1 MNGVLLDTHTWIWY
15 VNGDTTLKSGAKKRI
30 SEAALNGMLFVSAI
44 STSEVAML
52 EAKGRI
58 SLTIPT
64 LQWVESALDCLP
76 IQLSPLTPKITVE
89 SCQLLDMHGD
99 PADRLIVATAR
110 VENLTLLTRDKNI
123 QKYAKKKHFHVIA
136 V

>member
-1 MNGVLLDTHTWIWY
+1 MSSLLLDTHTWLWY
-15 VNGDTTLKSGAKKRI
+15 VNGDRTLKPKARTLI
-30 SEAALNGMLFVSAI
+30 NQAAFNQTLFISAI
-44 STSEVAML
+44 STWEIAML
-52 EAKGRI
+52 EAKQRI
-58 SLTIPT
+58 QLSMPT
-64 LQWVESALDCLP
+64 LQWIQSAIDNLP
-76 IQLSPLTPKITVE
+76 LQVIHLTPEITVE

-123 QKYAKKKHFHVIA
+123 QAYAKAKHLHVIA